1 MFPVDITKEY
11 LTTTESMATIRFQDC
26 DPLRHLNNAK
36 YFDYYYNARE
46 DQFPK
51 LYGFKVSELYTKYH
65 AIWVVYNHQIA
76 YLKSAM
82 MGEWVKIF
90 SRIIWYNHNSIVVE
104 YFMTDEKTSYLKN
117 LMWTTLRFVTWE
129 GKSIDH
135 PKELMDFL
143 GVVTLNDLE
152 YRPEGFQARIKEIK
166 QQITTTKSTV

>member
-1 MFPVDITKEY
+1 MFPIDLNKQY
-11 LTTTESMATIRFQDC
+11 QKTTETLSTIRFQDC

-51 LYGFKVSELYTKYH
+51 LYGFKASELYQKYQ

-90 SRIIWYNHNSIVVE
+90 SSIIWYNHNTMVVE
-104 YFMTDEKTSYLKN
+104 YYMTDEDRTYLKN
-117 LMWTTLRFVTWE
+117 LMWTTLRFVTWD

-135 PKELMDFL
+135 PSELVDFL
-143 GVVTLNDLE
+143 KLVQLDGID
-152 YRPEGFQARIKEIK
+152 YKPEGFQARIK
-166 QQITTTKSTV
+166 QVKSQFSV